1 MSGPERF
8 DVVVV
13 GGGPAGLAASLAS
26 ARAGA
31 ETLLVERE
39 AQLGGNAA
47 QALVHTI
54 CGLYRSDTE
63 RPEPIHAG
71 LPNRIAEALARAGD
85 AGEPV
90 AAGRVFY
97 LPIRPAGFSALAR
110 ALVER
115 SAGLTLAL
123 RANVVAAHLAAGGSE
138 DARLRLAGPSGEREV
153 SASQLVDASG
163 DAAAAALAGA
173 GFEQTPVD
181 RLQRTSFIVRV
192 TGVAAADLDDSARLR
207 LTARVANAARRGV
220 LPVAC
225 ASLVARP
232 AAQSGDGLYLT
243 LTLPSPTV
251 QPFTGLDAEQIGRL
265 SRSGRRLVGRA
276 LDFLRREHEG
286 FANARVADWPARVG
300 IRETRRLRGRSVV
313 ERDDVLLGRRCEDE
327 VARSGWPIELWEDHR
342 RARFAYPIAPCSI
355 PLGALVSATHPSL
368 GAAGR
373 CLSASHEAH
382 GALRVIG
389 TALATGEAIGIA
401 AALAADGGGTLAT
414 VEPARVRARIQD
426 DAEKPLP

>member
-13 GGGPAGLAASLAS
+13 GGGPAGLAASLAA
-26 ARAGA
+26 ARGGA

-39 AQLGGNAA
+39 AELGGNAA

-54 CGLYRSDTE
+54 CGLYRCDAGQ
-63 RPEPIHAG
+63 PEPIHAG
-71 LPNRIAEALARAGD
+71 LPNRIAEALSRAGD
-85 AGEPV
+85 AGKPV

-97 LPIRPAGFSALAR
+97 LPIRPAGLSALAHT
-110 ALVER
+110 LVER
-115 SAGLTLAL
+115 SSGLTLAL
-123 RANVVAAHLAAGGSE
+123 RTNVVAARLAAGE

-153 SASQLVDASG
+153 RASQVVDASG

-173 GFEQTPVD
+173 AFEQTPLD

-192 TGVAAADLDDSARLR
+192 TGVAAEDLGDSARLR

-225 ASLVARP
+225 ASLAARP
-232 AAQSGDGLYLT
+232 DAQSGDGLYLT

-251 QPFTGLDAEQIGRL
+251 QPFTGLDAEQIGSL
-265 SRSGRRLVGRA
+265 SRSGRRLVTRA

-286 FANARVADWPARVG
+286 FADARVAVWPARVG
-300 IRETRRLRGRSVV
+300 IRETRRLCGRSVDA
-313 ERDDVLLGRRCEDE
+313 RDDVLLGRRRDDE
-327 VARSGWPIELWEDHR
+327 VACSGWPIELWEDHR
-342 RARFAYPIAPCSI
+342 RARFAYPMAPCSI
-355 PLGALVSATHPSL
+355 PLGALVSASHPSL

-389 TALATGEAIGIA
+389 TALATGEAIGVA
-401 AALAADGGGTLAT
+401 AALAADAGGTLAA